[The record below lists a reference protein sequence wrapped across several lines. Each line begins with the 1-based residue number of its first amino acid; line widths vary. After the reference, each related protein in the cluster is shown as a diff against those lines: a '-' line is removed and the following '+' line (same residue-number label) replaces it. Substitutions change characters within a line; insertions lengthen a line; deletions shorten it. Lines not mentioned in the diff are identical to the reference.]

1 MTVVFEQVM
10 LLMAFVVIGYVLA
23 ATKKA
28 DKSHSKLLSV
38 LGFYVCLP
46 ANLFSTFAEN
56 FNADYLSRKW
66 PLLLVCAVFVVVMY
80 FVGIPLSKLLSRNK
94 YQQAIYRYSM
104 ISPNFGYMGYALARG
119 LFGGEALL
127 DVMMFAIPLTL
138 YTYTLGYCSLTG
150 GKLSAKRLLNPPNI
164 GMVAGAIVGMTG
176 LVMPKLATDLLSK
189 AVACMGPVSMLLT
202 GMVISE
208 YNMKK
213 MLTNKPVYVM
223 TALRLLVI
231 PMGVCGILRL
241 LGLEFAVLPAM
252 TLLCA
257 SCGLNTI
264 VFPKLV
270 GEDCSTGAALAC
282 LSSLLCCVTI
292 PLCFWIFGL
301 QV

>member
-1 MTVVFEQVM
+1 MTVVIKQVL
-10 LLMAFVVIGYVLA
+10 LLMVFIMVGYALTA
-23 ATKKA
+23 SKKA

-38 LGFYVCLP
+38 LGLYVFLP

-66 PLLLVCAVFVVVMY
+66 PLILVCGVFVVVMF
-80 FVGIPLSKLLSRNK
+80 FVGIPVSKLLSKDK

-104 ISPNFGYMGYALARG
+104 VSPNYGYMGYALARG
-119 LFGGEALL
+119 IFGGEALL
-127 DVMMFAIPLTL
+127 DVMMFGIPLTL
-138 YTYTLGYCSLTG
+138 YTYTLGYCMLTG
-150 GKLSAKRLLNPPNI
+150 GKISAKKLINPPNI
-164 GMVAGAIVGMTG
+164 GMVLGAIVGMSG
-176 LVMPKLATDLLSK
+176 FALPNLATDLLNN
-189 AVACMGPVSMLLT
+189 AVACMGPISMLLT

-208 YNMKK
+208 YDMKQ

-231 PMGVCGILRL
+231 PISVCGLLRL

-264 VFPKLV
+264 VFPKIA
-270 GEDCSTGAALAC
+270 GKDCSTGAALAC
-282 LSSLLCCVTI
+282 VSSLLCSVTI